1 VVIITSTN
9 KSHPKPAIRSFD
21 TFTLMEPISDVA
33 TIEGDGMLRLE
44 LIDVGVE
51 SVSTGARIL
60 DRIDLE
66 FTGSCFG
73 AIVGPSGCGKT
84 TLVKTIAGIVDGREA
99 GTICW
104 RGQDLRV
111 ADFEPG
117 ECGYVPQFS
126 NFQEE
131 LTVSEILTYSR
142 RIKVLESDE
151 KDVSAFVEG
160 LLCEVGLIG
169 LADQAAGTLSGG
181 QRRRLALAVEL
192 CSDPILLLCDEVTSG
207 LDSRSEREILEL
219 LRKQADERHR
229 MVLVVTHGQRN
240 HEIFDSIT
248 VIDRGRVA
256 FNGSPA
262 GAASFF
268 GTGNLANVNDLLADA
283 GSDHWADRFAFEKE
297 CQHLKERFAPAQDQ
311 TSRRRDSRPAK
322 PRPSSIRQFHLVLD
336 RRIKCLARRP
346 GEILLH
352 LLLIL
357 TFPAIIAVFAWNGL
371 PEVRS
376 LGFGLE
382 PSLSLRHEE
391 ATEFLKAASEA
402 GIFVSG
408 ITMFQ
413 VILLCIMGANNG
425 SREIARERRVFE
437 LERLGGL
444 RPSAYALSKVAFV
457 IILCLPQSIWMG
469 LFVHYVCGFPGDLLA
484 KCLFLFLATVSL
496 SVAGLAVSSLSR
508 TSEAASLVSLYL
520 IGLQIPFSGAVLA
533 LPEAIGPAVRPLVS
547 SYWSWSGVV
556 RTLENEKF
564 YDIVVMVAP
573 SPIAGTEVAILL
585 LTIHICACTAVIF
598 GGCQRR
604 SVGSLQ

>member
-1 VVIITSTN
+1 M
-9 KSHPKPAIRSFD
+9 D
-21 TFTLMEPISDVA
+21 PIFEA
-33 TIEGDGMLRLE
+33 ARTEEDGLLHLE
-44 LIDVGVE
+44 LVE
-51 SVSTGARIL
+51 VVVEPHGSGTKIL
-60 DRIDLE
+60 DKIDLE
-66 FTGSCFG
+66 FIGNCFA

-84 TLVKTIAGIVDGREA
+84 TLIKTIAGIVEGREA

-104 RGQDLRV
+104 RGNDLRL

-131 LTVSEILTYSR
+131 LTVREIVTYSR
-142 RIKVLESDE
+142 SIKVLERDG
-151 KDVSAFVEG
+151 KKVSAFVKG
-160 LLCEVGLIG
+160 LLTDVGLTE

-192 CSDPILLLCDEVTSG
+192 CSEPTLLLCDEVTSG

-219 LRKQADERHR
+219 LRKQADERGR

-248 VIDRGRVA
+248 VLDRGRVA
-256 FNGSPA
+256 FTGSPA
-262 GAASFF
+262 DASSFF
-268 GTGNLANVNDLLADA
+268 DTDNLSSINDLLADA
-283 GSDHWADRFAFEKE
+283 GTHDWATRFAKE
-297 CQHLKERFAPAQDQ
+297 NEQRLKRERPTGPRGE
-311 TSRRRDSRPAK
+311 TSLRRRPRSTK
-322 PRPSSIRQFHLVLD
+322 PRPSPIRQFHLVLE
-336 RRIKCLARRP
+336 RRLKCFARRP
-346 GEILLH
+346 GEIILH

-357 TFPAIIAVFAWNGL
+357 SFPAIIAVFAWNGL

-382 PSLSLRHEE
+382 PKLSLHYEE
-391 ATEFLKAASEA
+391 MTEFLEAASKA

-425 SREIARERRVFE
+425 SREIARERRIFE

-444 RPSAYALSKVAFV
+444 RVAVYVSSKVTFV
-457 IILCLPQSIWMG
+457 ILLCLPQSIWMG
-469 LFVHYVCGFPGDLLA
+469 LFVHHVCGFPGDLFA
-484 KCLFLFLATVSL
+484 KCLFLFLATLSL
-496 SVAGLAVSSLSR
+496 SLAGLAVSSFSR
-508 TSEAASLVSLYL
+508 TSEAASLISLYL

-533 LPEAIGPAVRPLVS
+533 LPESIGPAVRPLVS

-564 YDIVVMVAP
+564 YDIIAMVAP
-573 SPIAGTEVAILL
+573 SPIANTDVAILL
-585 LTIHICACTAVIF
+585 LTIHVCACTAVIF
-598 GGCQRR
+598 SGCQRR
-604 SVGSLQ
+604 SVSSLR

>member
-1 VVIITSTN
+1 
-9 KSHPKPAIRSFD
+9 
-21 TFTLMEPISDVA
+21 MEPITDA
-33 TIEGDGMLRLE
+33 PIIEGDGMLRLQ
-44 LIDVGVE
+44 LFDVGVE
-51 SVSTGARIL
+51 SFGSGVGIL

-66 FTGSCFG
+66 FVGNCFG

-99 GTICW
+99 GTIYW
-104 RGQDLRV
+104 RGRDLRR
-111 ADFEPG
+111 ADFQPG

-131 LTVSEILTYSR
+131 LTVREILTYSR
-142 RIKVLESDE
+142 SIKVVEPAG
-151 KDVSAFVEG
+151 KDVSIFVES
-160 LLCEVGLIG
+160 LLGEVGLTG

-181 QRRRLALAVEL
+181 QRRRLSLGVEL
-192 CSDPILLLCDEVTSG
+192 CSEPSLLLCDEVTSG

-219 LRKQADERHR
+219 LRKQADERGR

-248 VIDRGRVA
+248 VLDRGRVA
-256 FNGSPA
+256 FSGSPA
-262 GAASFF
+262 CATSFF
-268 GTGNLANVNDLLADA
+268 ATGNLASVNDLLADA
-283 GSDHWADRFAFEKE
+283 ETDHWANRFAFEKE
-297 CQHLKERFAPAQDQ
+297 RLSTHQHAERLHVRTVQQTFPRIAQ
-311 TSRRRDSRPAK
+311 
-322 PRPSSIRQFHLVLD
+322 PRPPSFRQFCLVLD
-336 RRIKCLARRP
+336 RRIKCFARRP
-346 GEILLH
+346 AEIHLH
-352 LLLIL
+352 LLLIFS
-357 TFPAIIAVFAWNGL
+357 FPAIIAVFAWNGL
-371 PEVRS
+371 PEFRS

-382 PSLSLRHEE
+382 PKLSLRHEE
-391 ATEFLKAASEA
+391 ATQFLEAASKA
-402 GIFVSG
+402 GTFVSG

-444 RPSAYALSKVAFV
+444 RPSAYVLSKVAFV
-457 IILCLPQSIWMG
+457 VLLCIPQSVWMG
-469 LFVHYVCGFPGDLLA
+469 LFVHHVCGFPGDLFT

-496 SVAGLAVSSLSR
+496 SVAGLAVSSISK

-533 LPEAIGPAVRPLVS
+533 LPDAIGPVVRPLVS

-556 RTLENEKF
+556 RTLENEKY
-564 YDIVVMVAP
+564 YDVIVMVTP
-573 SPIAGTEVAILL
+573 SPIADTEVALL
-585 LTIHICACTAVIF
+585 LLGIHICACIAFIF
-598 GGCQRR
+598 GGCRRR